1 MADLTTGGFVFYSLA
16 GDLVLL
22 IHLLL
27 NKSEHSSQAFVLPP
41 EGSKLVIGL

>member
-1 MADLTTGGFVFYSLA
+1 MVIGEWP
-16 GDLVLL
+16 
-22 IHLLL
+22 LL